1 MSRVT
6 TSCPYAKAVAA
17 IMRSS
22 TGSRLPAADKAASVL
37 AKILAAASSK
47 TKIGKVWRTFST

>member
-1 MSRVT
+1 
-6 TSCPYAKAVAA
+6 
-17 IMRSS
+17 MRSS

-47 TKIGKVWRTFST
+47 TKIGKVWRTFSTYASRAALFVGVAR